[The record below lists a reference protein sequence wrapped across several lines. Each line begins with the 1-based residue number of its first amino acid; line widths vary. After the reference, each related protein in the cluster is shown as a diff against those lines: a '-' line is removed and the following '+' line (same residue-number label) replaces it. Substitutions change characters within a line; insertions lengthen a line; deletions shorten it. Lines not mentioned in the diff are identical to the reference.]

1 MTRTD
6 CTDLYSHTM
15 YLIKR
20 KKKKKIGVR
29 DSDSLYLLH
38 ALAIT
43 VSNAPILKGNTTIE
57 FKTLILKD
65 SERLSVIFSEL
76 TPCQM
81 QRKYSPAVFLCFEG
95 LVVIYLV

>member
-1 MTRTD
+1 M
-6 CTDLYSHTM
+6 
-15 YLIKR
+15 
-20 KKKKKIGVR
+20 GVR
-29 DSDSLYLLH
+29 DSDSLYWLH

-43 VSNAPILKGNTTIE
+43 VSNAPILKGNTTFE

-65 SERLSVIFSEL
+65 SVGLSVISSEL

-81 QRKYSPAVFLCFEG
+81 QRKSSPAVFLCFEG